1 MAEGLEIM
9 EYLRGH
15 TTGLA
20 VPTYV
25 IDAPGGGG
33 KIPIGP
39 NYLVSFGSNTVVVRN
54 YEGVISAYREPEYD
68 LSENRNEDGKCK
80 LCGSDHKHAVG
91 VAGLIGGK
99 QVSLVPRDTERFKR
113 RSAHGAGGTDNGAC
127 QDKRCQGEQCRDQE

>member
-1 MAEGLEIM
+1 M

-33 KIPIGP
+33 KIPIAP

-68 LSENRNEDGKCK
+68 LSDNRDEDGKCK
-80 LCGSDHKHAVG
+80 LCGGDHKDAVG

-99 QVSLVPRDTERFKR
+99 QVSLAPRDTERFKR
-113 RSAHGAGGTDNGAC
+113 RRVHGQEGLDEDASR
-127 QDKRCQGEQCRDQE
+127 DK